1 MKKNILKR
9 IPVTEIV
16 LATIA
21 GAGIITLAA
30 IAPGALQMIKVFR
43 PRHRRYRNQTYVNG
57 VVEKLRRDGLVSVRM
72 ERGEPMVCLTEKG
85 KQKFAHYQLHKVR
98 PKEKKWDGKWRLVI
112 FDIHEWKRGTRDR
125 VRSMIAQFGF
135 LKLQNSVWVYPYECE
150 ELIQLLK
157 ADVKIGEE
165 LLYVI
170 AERIENGDRLKQKFH
185 ITLDT

>member
-1 MKKNILKR
+1 MQKKKAKR

-21 GAGIITLAA
+21 GAGLIGLAA
-30 IAPGALQMIKVFR
+30 IAPGALGMIRAFR
-43 PRHRRYRNQTYVNG
+43 PLHRRYQTPTYVNS
-57 VVEKLRRDGLVSVRM
+57 VVAKLRRDGLVTVRM
-72 ERGEPMVCLTEKG
+72 ERGEPLVRLTEKG
-85 KQKFAHYQLHKVR
+85 DRALAHYRLSKAR
-98 PKEKKWDGKWRLVI
+98 PKNQKWDNKWRIVI

-125 VRSMIAQFGF
+125 VRNMIAQFGF
-135 LKLQNSVWVYPYECE
+135 QRLQQSVWVYPYECE

-170 AERIENGDRLKQKFH
+170 AERIENEDWLKRKFGLPLH
-185 ITLDT
+185 K